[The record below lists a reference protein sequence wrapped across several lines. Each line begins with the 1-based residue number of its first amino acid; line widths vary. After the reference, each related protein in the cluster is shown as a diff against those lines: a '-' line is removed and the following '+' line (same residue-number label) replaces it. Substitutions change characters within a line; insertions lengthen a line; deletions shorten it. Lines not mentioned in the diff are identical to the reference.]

1 MGKSGQFW
9 LSLPSFRGLGLGDRA
24 NRIWL
29 VDRESGRAQFL
40 HQRGRGFPSVRI
52 GAAGAQFAVGVLDP
66 GRRAL
71 PRFQV
76 HRHDLHAVARKSAD
90 ALGLIAQHFLDLSSQ
105 ICRCARA
112 DRAAFPRS
120 VAHACGLK
128 LTRAR
133 KLFVFAPPFRNRI
146 LENHFGRD
154 PGDGH
159 LAMIESSNAEQ
170 IITTALRDSAAPALD
185 AALFSNAAADAR
197 RRVPQRCGKM
207 VRSRWTNASAA
218 AK

>member
-90 ALGLIAQHFLDLSSQ
+90 ALGLIAQHFLDLS
-105 ICRCARA
+105 RM
-112 DRAAFPRS
+112 RAAS
-120 VAHACGLK
+120 SS
-128 LTRAR
+128 RAR